1 MTGYA
6 AVVLAG
12 GAARRMGG
20 VDKPARPVG
29 GRSMLHRV
37 LAAVADADQRIVVG
51 PSGPLPDGVRTTHE
65 DPPGGG
71 PVAATAAGLALLDPG
86 TTTVALLAADLPLL
100 TAAAV
105 TELRRALD
113 APATEQP
120 HAPSAGQSHAPATER
135 PHAPAAEQSHDPAT
149 QQSHD
154 PAAEQTPALG
164 EPIFA
169 VTELQRALDAPAHTM
184 SHASAIEREHDPA
197 ADREHHPTTEREPA
211 LTPDEPTAALACYV
225 DGDGRRQQLCAVWRL
240 PALRTALDRLA
251 ATRGGTLDGA
261 PVRGLLTGVAVRE
274 VSWSGSGPPPWFDC
288 DTDEDVRRAEEWSR

>member
-29 GRSMLHRV
+29 GRPMLHRV

-51 PSGPLPDGVRTTHE
+51 PSVPLPDGVRTTRE
-65 DPPGGG
+65 EPPGGG
-71 PVAATAAGLALLDPG
+71 PVAAIAAGLALLDPG

-105 TELRRALD
+105 TELRHALD
-113 APATEQP
+113 T
-120 HAPSAGQSHAPATER
+120 
-135 PHAPAAEQSHDPAT
+135 PAA
-149 QQSHD
+149 
-154 PAAEQTPALG
+154 
-164 EPIFA
+164 
-169 VTELQRALDAPAHTM
+169 
-184 SHASAIEREHDPA
+184 EREHDRA
-197 ADREHHPTTEREPA
+197 AEREREPA
-211 LTPDEPTAALACYV
+211 AERASTLPPRGPTVALACYV

-240 PALRTALDRLA
+240 PALRAALDRLA

>member
-29 GRSMLHRV
+29 GRPMLHRV

-51 PSGPLPDGVRTTHE
+51 PSGPVPGGVRTTRE
-65 DPPGGG
+65 EPPGGG
-71 PVAATAAGLALLDPG
+71 PVAAIAAGLALLDPG

-113 APATEQP
+113 T
-120 HAPSAGQSHAPATER
+120 
-135 PHAPAAEQSHDPAT
+135 PAA
-149 QQSHD
+149 
-154 PAAEQTPALG
+154 
-164 EPIFA
+164 
-169 VTELQRALDAPAHTM
+169 
-184 SHASAIEREHDPA
+184 EREHDRA
-197 ADREHHPTTEREPA
+197 AEREREPA
-211 LTPDEPTAALACYV
+211 AERASTLPPRGPTVALACYV

-240 PALRTALDRLA
+240 PALRAALDRLA

>member
-20 VDKPARPVG
+20 VDKPGRPVG
-29 GRSMLHRV
+29 GRPMLHRV

-51 PSGPLPDGVRTTHE
+51 PSGPLPDGVRTTRE
-65 DPPGGG
+65 EPPGGG
-71 PVAATAAGLALLDPG
+71 PVAATAAGLALLDPA

-120 HAPSAGQSHAPATER
+120 HDLATEQPHASPAEQ
-135 PHAPAAEQSHDPAT
+135 PHAPAA
-149 QQSHD
+149 
-154 PAAEQTPALG
+154 
-164 EPIFA
+164 
-169 VTELQRALDAPAHTM
+169 
-184 SHASAIEREHDPA
+184 EREHDPA
-197 ADREHHPTTEREPA
+197 AEREHDPAAERESA
-211 LTPDEPTAALACYV
+211 PTAAGSTVALACYV
-225 DGDGRRQQLCAVWRL
+225 DADGRRQQLCAVWRL
-240 PALRTALDRLA
+240 PALRAALDRLA

-261 PVRGLLTGVAVRE
+261 PVRALLTGVAVRE

>member
-29 GRSMLHRV
+29 GRPMLHRV

-51 PSGPLPDGVRTTHE
+51 PSGPVPGGVRTTRE
-65 DPPGGG
+65 EPPGGG
-71 PVAATAAGLALLDPG
+71 PVAAIAAGLALLDPG

-113 APATEQP
+113 T
-120 HAPSAGQSHAPATER
+120 
-135 PHAPAAEQSHDPAT
+135 PAAERGRDL
-149 QQSHD
+149 
-154 PAAEQTPALG
+154 AA
-164 EPIFA
+164 
-169 VTELQRALDAPAHTM
+169 
-184 SHASAIEREHDPA
+184 EREHDRA
-197 ADREHHPTTEREPA
+197 AEREREPA
-211 LTPDEPTAALACYV
+211 AERASTLPPRGPTVALACYV

-240 PALRTALDRLA
+240 PALRAALDRLA

>member
-20 VDKPARPVG
+20 VDKPGRPVG
-29 GRSMLHRV
+29 GRPMLHRV

-51 PSGPLPDGVRTTHE
+51 ASGPLPDGVRTTRE
-65 DPPGGG
+65 EPPGGG
-71 PVAATAAGLALLDPG
+71 PVAATAAGLALLDPA

-120 HAPSAGQSHAPATER
+120 HAPAAGQPHALPVEPPHAPTTEQPHAGKPHAPAAGQ
-135 PHAPAAEQSHDPAT
+135 PHAPAAEQPHASPAG
-149 QQSHD
+149 QPHD
-154 PAAEQTPALG
+154 PAAER
-164 EPIFA
+164 EH
-169 VTELQRALDAPAHTM
+169 APA
-184 SHASAIEREHDPA
+184 AERDHDPA
-197 ADREHHPTTEREPA
+197 AERESA
-211 LTPDEPTAALACYV
+211 LTPDGSTVALACYV
-225 DGDGRRQQLCAVWRL
+225 DADGRRQQLCAVWRL
-240 PALRTALDRLA
+240 PALRAALDRLA

-261 PVRGLLTGVAVRE
+261 PVRGLLAGVAVRE